1 MIVTGV
7 TGATRESEFE
17 PKATQRVTIRR
28 ENTEEKR
35 RRNARKRKSE
45 GGREEHKV
53 KSLKKNKSWNGRLRG
68 RSRLHFC
75 HSDVRS

>member
-53 KSLKKNKSWNGRLRG
+53 KSLKKTSPGMDGCAAAAGSIFAILT
-68 RSRLHFC
+68 
-75 HSDVRS
+75 

>member
-53 KSLKKNKSWNGRLRG
+53 KSKKKKQVLEWTVARPQQAPFLP
-68 RSRLHFC
+68 F
-75 HSDVRS
+75 